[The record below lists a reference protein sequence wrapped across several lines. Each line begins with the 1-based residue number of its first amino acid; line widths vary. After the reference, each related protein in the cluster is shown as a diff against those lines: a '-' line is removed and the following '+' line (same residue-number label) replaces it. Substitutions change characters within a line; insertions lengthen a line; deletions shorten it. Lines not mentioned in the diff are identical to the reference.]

1 VRDKY
6 HLASGSFYDKIKLK
20 IKQACSP
27 KRLRASKEEKM
38 AKWQGLLVTMLIVII
53 GLVIY
58 DKWIKGR
65 V

>member
-1 VRDKY
+1 
-6 HLASGSFYDKIKLK
+6 LASGSFYAKIKLK
-20 IKQACSP
+20 IKQACLL
-27 KRLRASKEEKM
+27 KRLHAGKEKKM